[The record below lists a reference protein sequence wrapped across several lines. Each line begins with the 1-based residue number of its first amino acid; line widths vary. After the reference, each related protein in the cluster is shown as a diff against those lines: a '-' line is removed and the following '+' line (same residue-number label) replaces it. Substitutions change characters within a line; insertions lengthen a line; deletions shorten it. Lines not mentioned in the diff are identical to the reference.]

1 MEGGYGRGQSGKWYK
16 ILSFYI
22 FFLDKQHLIY
32 IICVMNLKTLSFH
45 RQKVSLLIRKR
56 ARFER
61 IAMGRS
67 SMVAAS
73 FMPRKLRP
81 EGPLMYYLSAS
92 IQGESRHR
100 YVRKGEVPYWRK
112 RALTWREFMKAMAS
126 WVKVNREIEK
136 ELREMGR
143 LRCEPLPGGGK
154 GGRRTDSI

>member
-1 MEGGYGRGQSGKWYK
+1 
-16 ILSFYI
+16 
-22 FFLDKQHLIY
+22 
-32 IICVMNLKTLSFH
+32 MNLKTLSFH

-81 EGPLMYYLSAS
+81 GGPVVHYLSAS

-100 YVRKGEVPYWRK
+100 YVRKGELQYWRK
-112 RALTWREFMKAMAS
+112 RATAWRGFIKAMAS

-136 ELREMGR
+136 ELREIGR
-143 LRCEPLPGGGK
+143 LRCEPLPGGGRD
-154 GGRRTDSI
+154 GHRTDPI

>member
-1 MEGGYGRGQSGKWYK
+1 
-16 ILSFYI
+16 
-22 FFLDKQHLIY
+22 
-32 IICVMNLKTLSFH
+32 MNFKTFSFH

-67 SMVAAS
+67 PMVRAS
-73 FMPRKLRP
+73 FLSRKLRP
-81 EGPLMYYLSAS
+81 GAPIVYYLSAS

-100 YVRKGEVPYWRK
+100 YVRKGEVQYWRK
-112 RALTWREFMKAMAS
+112 RATAWREFMKAMAS

-136 ELREMGR
+136 ELREIGR

-154 GGRRTDSI
+154 SGRRTDPV